1 MAKKV
6 FITVEKRKMD
16 RLKTTRACAYDK
28 IRHLKY
34 RLSLAQSENTMLKNK
49 VRGQKAMIKRQKSDA
64 KTQIGVLESTKK
76 QALSL
81 AKGYKYANGILE
93 QKMKTAMKDSSKAF
107 STWRGWCHLIRKRW
121 EGK

>member
-6 FITVEKRKMD
+6 FIPVEKRKMD

-34 RLSLAQSENTMLKNK
+34 RLALAQSENTSLKNK
-49 VRGQKAMIKRQKSDA
+49 LKL
-64 KTQIGVLESTKK
+64 LESTKK

-93 QKMKTAMKDSSKAF
+93 QKMKTVMKDSSKAF
-107 STWRGWCHLIRKRW
+107 FIWRGWCKEIRKRW